1 MKKIAFLFS
10 GQGAQYT
17 GMGKSLT
24 EVSKAAAGVFEKAD
38 AQRPGTSE
46 QCFTGSKD
54 VLNQT
59 LNTQPCVYAVDLAA
73 ARALQENGFEP
84 ACVAGF
90 SLGEIAALTFAGVFD
105 EATGFDFVCHRAQY
119 MSDATALTGGSMA
132 AILKLSN
139 EKVNELAEKYDKVF
153 PVNYNCPGQ
162 VSCAGDKEQLDA
174 FCKDCK
180 EAGARAVPLAVS
192 GAFHSPFMDTAAEK
206 LKKHLEETP
215 VKAAATPIY
224 ANKTAALYPDDEA
237 GIRQNIADQVNHPVR
252 WQETLETMWNDGVTV
267 FVECGPGKTLAGL
280 VKKTLPEAVVCR
292 VEDAD
297 TLNET
302 LTTLRAL

>member
-1 MKKIAFLFS
+1 
-10 GQGAQYT
+10 
-17 GMGKSLT
+17 
-24 EVSKAAAGVFEKAD
+24 
-38 AQRPGTSE
+38 
-46 QCFTGSKD
+46 
-54 VLNQT
+54 
-59 LNTQPCVYAVDLAA
+59 
-73 ARALQENGFEP
+73 
-84 ACVAGF
+84 
-90 SLGEIAALTFAGVFD
+90 
-105 EATGFDFVCHRAQY
+105 
-119 MSDATALTGGSMA
+119 
-132 AILKLSN
+132 
-139 EKVNELAEKYDKVF
+139 
-153 PVNYNCPGQ
+153 
-162 VSCAGDKEQLDA
+162 
-174 FCKDCK
+174 
-180 EAGARAVPLAVS
+180 
-192 GAFHSPFMDTAAEK
+192 MDTAAEN

-297 TLNET
+297 TLHET

>member
-1 MKKIAFLFS
+1 
-10 GQGAQYT
+10 
-17 GMGKSLT
+17 
-24 EVSKAAAGVFEKAD
+24 
-38 AQRPGTSE
+38 
-46 QCFTGSKD
+46 
-54 VLNQT
+54 
-59 LNTQPCVYAVDLAA
+59 
-73 ARALQENGFEP
+73 
-84 ACVAGF
+84 
-90 SLGEIAALTFAGVFD
+90 
-105 EATGFDFVCHRAQY
+105 
-119 MSDATALTGGSMA
+119 
-132 AILKLSN
+132 
-139 EKVNELAEKYDKVF
+139 
-153 PVNYNCPGQ
+153 
-162 VSCAGDKEQLDA
+162 
-174 FCKDCK
+174 
-180 EAGARAVPLAVS
+180 
-192 GAFHSPFMDTAAEK
+192 MDTAAEK